1 MNTFCMAM
9 IRINPIVKNQKHKKS
24 GNETTTKSPDCKIP
38 KTQKSGNETTAKSG
52 CVMLDSEENK
62 PVRHCSSAIENKS
75 SIRARVIHNSA

>member
-9 IRINPIVKNQKHKKS
+9 IRINPIVKNQKTHK
-24 GNETTTKSPDCKIP
+24 
-38 KTQKSGNETTAKSG
+38 KSGNETTAKSG